1 MGAGYGKR
9 FRRSAVVRS
18 QDRDESRLIEVS
30 GRPPPARERPSDK
43 VSVTIATDNG
53 GCQRTFTDGLSQA
66 RQAAALAVRACTWL
80 RDEEA
85 NASERAPV
93 MGADDRPNLTATD
106 HSM

>member
-1 MGAGYGKR
+1 MDIDQQVH
-9 FRRSAVVRS
+9 AVPTEAMR
-18 QDRDESRLIEVS
+18 VS
-30 GRPPPARERPSDK
+30 L
-43 VSVTIATDNG
+43 
-53 GCQRTFTDGLSQA
+53 C
-66 RQAAALAVRACTWL
+66 L